1 MPNDPLRADLCSF
14 LTAHEAELIDFRRDM
29 HAHPELGYH
38 EHRATRRIALRLA
51 AAGLRPMIL
60 PKGTGL
66 IADIGDNSDGSPL
79 VALRADL
86 DALPLSDEKQVS
98 YRSTVPNACH
108 ACGHDVHTTIVLGAG
123 LFLAQQA
130 AAGRL
135 PGRVRLIF
143 QPAEEVAGGALDVMA
158 AGGIAS
164 VDRIFGLHCDPRLDA
179 GKVGVR
185 SGPITAACDR
195 ITVRVTGPGGHTA
208 RPHLT
213 ADLVYALGKIVTEL
227 PAALSRRV
235 DPRSSLSLV
244 WGRVSAGTGANSIP
258 DDGVVEGTVRCLD
271 DKAWHEAP
279 DLLKA
284 LIESVASAYGV
295 IADLAYQRSVPPT
308 VNEPSSTA
316 LLSAAAERVL
326 GPDAVTTTQQSLGGE
341 DFAWYLESIP
351 GSLARLGTRVPGS
364 GQDFDIHQPAFD
376 IDERA
381 IGIGLQL
388 LAAAALTAVR
398 GSAAAPEPFADAAN
412 A

>member
-1 MPNDPLRADLCSF
+1 MPNDAVRADLGSF
-14 LTAHEAELIDFRRDM
+14 LAAHDAELIDFRRDM

-66 IADIGDNSDGSPL
+66 IADIGDNSGGEPL

-135 PGRVRLIF
+135 QGRVRLIF

-164 VDRIFGLHCDPRLDA
+164 VDRIFGLHCDPRLDT

-244 WGRVSAGTGANSIP
+244 WGRVSAGTAANAIP
-258 DDGVVEGTVRCLD
+258 DDGIAEGTVRCLD
-271 DKAWHEAP
+271 DEAWHEAP

-295 IADLAYQRSVPPT
+295 IADLDYQRNVPPT
-308 VNEPSSTA
+308 VNEPTSTA
-316 LLSAAAERVL
+316 MLAAAAKQVL
-326 GPDAVTTTQQSLGGE
+326 GADAVVSTPQSMGGE

-351 GSLARLGTRVPGS
+351 GSLARLGTRRPGS
-364 GQDFDIHQPAFD
+364 AEDIDIHQAAFD
-376 IDERA
+376 VDERA
-381 IGIGLQL
+381 IGIGVRVM
-388 LAAAALTAVR
+388 AAVALTATS
-398 GSAAAPEPFADAAN
+398 GSGVAPRPIHDIARA
-412 A
+412 

>member
-1 MPNDPLRADLCSF
+1 
-14 LTAHEAELIDFRRDM
+14 
-29 HAHPELGYH
+29 
-38 EHRATRRIALRLA
+38 
-51 AAGLRPMIL
+51 
-60 PKGTGL
+60 
-66 IADIGDNSDGSPL
+66 
-79 VALRADL
+79 
-86 DALPLSDEKQVS
+86 
-98 YRSTVPNACH
+98 
-108 ACGHDVHTTIVLGAG
+108 
-123 LFLAQQA
+123 
-130 AAGRL
+130 
-135 PGRVRLIF
+135 
-143 QPAEEVAGGALDVMA
+143 MA

-316 LLSAAAERVL
+316 LLSVAAERVL

-341 DFAWYLESIP
+341 DFAWYLESVP
-351 GSLARLGTRVPGS
+351 GSLARLGTRAPGS

-381 IGIGLQL
+381 IGIGMQL

-398 GSAAAPEPFADAAN
+398 GSAAAPEPFPDAAN

>member
-14 LTAHEAELIDFRRDM
+14 LTAHEAELIAFRRDM

-143 QPAEEVAGGALDVMA
+143 QPAEEVAGGALGRDGRGRHRL
-158 AGGIAS
+158 GG
-164 VDRIFGLHCDPRLDA
+164 
-179 GKVGVR
+179 
-185 SGPITAACDR
+185 
-195 ITVRVTGPGGHTA
+195 
-208 RPHLT
+208 PHLRP
-213 ADLVYALGKIVTEL
+213 ALR
-227 PAALSRRV
+227 PAPGRRK
-235 DPRSSLSLV
+235 
-244 WGRVSAGTGANSIP
+244 GRGA
-258 DDGVVEGTVRCLD
+258 
-271 DKAWHEAP
+271 
-279 DLLKA
+279 
-284 LIESVASAYGV
+284 
-295 IADLAYQRSVPPT
+295 QRPYH
-308 VNEPSSTA
+308 
-316 LLSAAAERVL
+316 R
-326 GPDAVTTTQQSLGGE
+326 
-341 DFAWYLESIP
+341 
-351 GSLARLGTRVPGS
+351 RL
-364 GQDFDIHQPAFD
+364 
-376 IDERA
+376 
-381 IGIGLQL
+381 
-388 LAAAALTAVR
+388 
-398 GSAAAPEPFADAAN
+398 
-412 A
+412 